1 MHRQELEINESWKSY
16 DELINQEEREGQ
28 RKILE
33 MMKAN
38 DTRYRSNYI
47 YIVKTN
53 SPDFIG
59 ELDSEK
65 VISVHK
71 LSDPDN

>member
-16 DELINQEEREGQ
+16 DELINQEEREAQ
-28 RKILE
+28 RKFLE

-53 SPDFIG
+53 SPDFI
-59 ELDSEK
+59 EEIDSEK

-71 LSDPDN
+71 WSDPDD